1 MYNKIGFV
9 SIGQAGG
16 NIGRLLEK
24 RGFSVLYMN
33 TSLEDLAT
41 LKDVKHKYHITG
53 GEGCNKDRTK
63 AKQLVVSDFDNIFS
77 KINDTLKVEMIFVI
91 FAAGGGTGSG
101 AGPMLA
107 DMLIAEGVD
116 VGIITIL
123 PSMTESIKTQI
134 NSYECFS
141 ELIRI
146 ENTGSCFILDN
157 SKSLDRLN
165 LNALF
170 INAFCSYLQIPEK
183 YHNKRGNIDK
193 AEILESFKAH
203 GMAKVKQYS
212 DTSIT
217 ELVNIN
223 KDIYAQME
231 HDKVIKYLV
240 CACDESVLN
249 MKEITT
255 VTGEPFDIF
264 RAYTQKEAILLM
276 SGLSYPMTRLETIN
290 ERIQS
295 NKDTIIKNLSSGL
308 NASLTGSF
316 DFLTSKPE
324 QKPKK
329 THKTR
334 DDIFSKYL

>member
-9 SIGQAGG
+9 AIGQAGG
-16 NIGRLLEK
+16 NVGRLLEK

-101 AGPMLA
+101 AGPMLT
-107 DMLIAEGVD
+107 DMLIAEGVNI
-116 VGIITIL
+116 GIITIL

-157 SKSLDRLN
+157 SKNTDRLN
-165 LNALF
+165 LNATF
-170 INAFCSYLQIPEK
+170 VNAFNAYIQIPML
-183 YHNKRGNIDK
+183 YNNKKGNVDT
-193 AEILESFKAH
+193 AEIMESFKAH
-203 GMAKVKQYS
+203 GMAKLKQYS
-212 DTSIT
+212 NTVIADM
-217 ELVNIN
+217 VNIDN
-223 KDIYAQME
+223 DIFAPME

-240 CACDESVLN
+240 CACDESVPD
-249 MKEITT
+249 MQEITT
-255 VTGEPFDIF
+255 AVGEPFDIF
-264 RAYTQKEAILLM
+264 RAYTQKEAIILM
-276 SGLSYPMTRLETIN
+276 SGLSYPMTRLEAIS

-295 NKDTIIKNLSSGL
+295 NKESIVKNLSSGL
-308 NASLTGSF
+308 NVNLAATF
-316 DFLTSKPE
+316 DFLTPKQE

>member
-41 LKDVKHKYHITG
+41 LKDVKYKYHITG
-53 GEGCNKDRTK
+53 GEGCNKDRKK
-63 AKQLVVSDFDNIFS
+63 AKQLVIDDFDNIFN
-77 KINDTLKVEMIFVI
+77 KIKDTLKVEMIFVI

-116 VGIITIL
+116 VGVITIL
-123 PSMTESIKTQI
+123 PAKNESVKTQI
-134 NSYECFS
+134 NAYECFA
-141 ELIRI
+141 ELVSI
-146 ENTGSCFILDN
+146 ENTGSCFVIDN
-157 SKSLDRLN
+157 EKSADRLN
-165 LNALF
+165 LNATF
-170 INAFCSYLQIPEK
+170 VNAFNAYIQIPML
-183 YHNKRGNIDK
+183 YHNKKGNIDT
-193 AEILESFKAH
+193 AEIIESFKAH
-203 GMAKVKQYS
+203 GMARLKQYAS
-212 DTSIT
+212 TVIAD
-217 ELVNIN
+217 LVNIES
-223 KDIYAQME
+223 DIFAPME
-231 HDKVIKYLV
+231 HDKTIKYLV
-240 CACDESVLN
+240 CACDESVSD
-249 MKEITT
+249 MQEIITAA
-255 VTGEPFDIF
+255 GEPFDIF

-276 SGLSYPMTRLETIN
+276 SGLSYPMTRLEAIN

-295 NKDTIIKNLSSGL
+295 NKETIVKNLSSGL
-308 NASLTGSF
+308 NASLTGTF
-316 DFLTSKPE
+316 DFLTLKQE

-329 THKTR
+329 AHKTR